1 MQQLLKS
8 AFLFYLAV
16 IRRKGRVIPSKGK
29 LDNLSIVLKNFRTKL
44 NKEKYVS
51 NNTKAMEQK

>member
-8 AFLFYLAV
+8 AFLSYLAV